1 MQLVRTVLHWVV
13 LYSTGSYHFSLGR
26 TVLHWVVLGLSR
38 TTQSLTRCSPAAGLF
53 STGHPQATSAA
64 VHGRGA
70 IPPPSQ
76 PHRSNTMRAAQ
87 ATAALDQ
94 KTEAQ
99 FHRVL
104 ETQFAKTTIICVAH
118 RVENL
123 QWCDMRVEMAQGR
136 VASISALR
144 K

>member
-13 LYSTGSYHFSLGR
+13 L
-26 TVLHWVVLGLSR
+26 HWAALGLSR
-38 TTQSLTRCSPAAGLF
+38 ATQSLTCCLPAAGLF
-53 STGHPQATSAA
+53 STGHPQKTSAV

-70 IPPPSQ
+70 APPPPQ
-76 PHRSNTMRAAQ
+76 PHLSNTIHAAQ

-104 ETQFAKTTIICVAH
+104 ETQFADTTIICVAH

-123 QWCDMRVEMAQGR
+123 QWCDMRVEMAQGS
-136 VASISALR
+136 VASVAALR